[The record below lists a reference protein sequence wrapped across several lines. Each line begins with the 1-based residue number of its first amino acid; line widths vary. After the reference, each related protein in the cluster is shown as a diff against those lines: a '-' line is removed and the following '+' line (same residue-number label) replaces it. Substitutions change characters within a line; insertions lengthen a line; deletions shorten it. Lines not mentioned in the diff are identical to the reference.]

1 MQRMIYRN
9 QVEDYTKELEE
20 PVIAHINE
28 GQIETFEAFDNFDII
43 AFDWYDIRDVESE
56 PSQILIYID
65 KDDVFIIC
73 ENENSYNA
81 ARKCFTE
88 TDCNERTL
96 FTFFKKLFVADNKYL
111 EKLEDNISD
120 LDDKVIHGISAE
132 VREQIVDM
140 RYHVLHLKKY
150 YEQFE
155 TIFDELID
163 NDNNVLGDEF
173 VKYFEILNNRIE
185 RISREVMNLKEYIV
199 QVRESYQAQIDIE
212 QNRLMKV
219 FTLVTSIFMPLSLI
233 AGWYGMNLKMPEFEF
248 DYSYPIVIGVCVLIV
263 LTCFIVFKKKGWLKK
278 E

>member
-1 MQRMIYRN
+1 MQKVIYRADVN
-9 QVEDYTKELEE
+9 DYLEEMEE

-28 GQIETFEAFDNFDII
+28 GQIETFEAFDKFDII
-43 AFDWYDIRDVESE
+43 AFDWYDIKDAESE

-65 KDDVFIIC
+65 KDDVFVIC
-73 ENENSYNA
+73 ENEMSYKEA
-81 ARKCFTE
+81 CRCFAQ

-96 FTFFKKLFVADNKYL
+96 YNFFKKLFVTDSKYL
-111 EKLEDNISD
+111 DELEDTISD
-120 LDDKVIHGISAE
+120 LDDKVIHGISDK
-132 VREQIVDM
+132 VREKIVDM
-140 RYHVLHLKKY
+140 RYHILHLKKY

-155 TIFDELID
+155 RIFEELID
-163 NDNNVLGDEF
+163 NDNDVLGDEF
-173 VKYFEILNNRIE
+173 VKYFEILDNRIE
-185 RISREVMNLKEYIV
+185 RISKEVMNLREYIV

-263 LTCFIVFKKKGWLKK
+263 LTCFIVFKKKGWLKN
-278 E
+278 